1 MTTSAPVPGV
11 TLFGHWI
18 CPYSVRVSFALA
30 ERGIIHDV
38 VDVPPTAVRPPGYLV
53 PAEFVEHSSKGE
65 IPMVRIGSDYRADSL
80 PILEWLEDRV
90 AGRALLPPG
99 PAPRAEV
106 LELARWIDA
115 TLFPPMIGIYY
126 GTRPDRIAASS
137 TALAAGL
144 VALGSRLGASAWLVG
159 TGPTLAEAA
168 VVPLYVRIGGL
179 QRLGFDVAVDRRV
192 VAHAE
197 RVADLPGG
205 RAVTWSSTQTD
216 EFVSRVER
224 YREQPGATGGSTA
237 GG

>member
-1 MTTSAPVPGV
+1 
-11 TLFGHWI
+11 
-18 CPYSVRVSFALA
+18 
-30 ERGIIHDV
+30 
-38 VDVPPTAVRPPGYLV
+38 
-53 PAEFVEHSSKGE
+53 
-65 IPMVRIGSDYRADSL
+65 
-80 PILEWLEDRV
+80 
-90 AGRALLPPG
+90 
-99 PAPRAEV
+99 
-106 LELARWIDA
+106 
-115 TLFPPMIGIYY
+115 MIGIYY
-126 GTRPDRIAASS
+126 GTRADRIAASS

-224 YREQPGATGGSTA
+224 YREQRGATGGSTA